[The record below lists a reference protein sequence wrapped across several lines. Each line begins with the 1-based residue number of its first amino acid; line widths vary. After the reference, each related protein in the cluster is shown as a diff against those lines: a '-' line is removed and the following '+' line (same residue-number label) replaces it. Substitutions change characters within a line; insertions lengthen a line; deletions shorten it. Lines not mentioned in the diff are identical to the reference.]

1 MMEDAML
8 DQARINRHLHCV
20 IFLDPYLFDSEQT
33 LVFSR
38 EFAPHLLVYFYNF
51 MQIQAL
57 NYLQSNISRIC
68 KDVGAF

>member
-51 MQIQAL
+51 HADSSIKL
-57 NYLQSNISRIC
+57 FTVKHLSNL
-68 KDVGAF
+68 